1 MRRFVL
7 ALLLFTVS
15 IPLFAQGTIHFSHS
29 RGFRTEGFDLTLTA
43 PEQTVLRY
51 TLNGAEPTHRSMVY
65 TAPIPIRSRVGDPNS
80 YSMISQVSTSYAPW
94 APPKSEVF
102 KATVVRVAA
111 FVDTV
116 RVSPIHTQTY
126 IIDPEGA
133 QRYSLPVIS
142 LVTDSLHLFDYER
155 GIYVLG
161 KIYDDWRALNPT
173 AVENGNTPTNFLQS
187 GDEWERPMH
196 IEFFEDDGR
205 TAFAQDAGVRMHGAW
220 ARAFRQ
226 KTFRLYARN
235 DYGSNRFRYRF
246 FPDKE
251 LDDFRRILLR
261 NSGQDWGKTMLRDGF
276 MQRISQDLSFDTQF
290 YRPAIVFL
298 NGEYWGIHNIRD
310 RYDDHYIES
319 HYGVPRGQIDFL
331 ELNAVVQEGSATHY
345 NDMIAFMRFNDT
357 SQDARMR
364 QLETMMDVV
373 NYGEYAMAQIYINNR
388 DWPHNNI
395 DYWRKATA
403 GFVSDAPY
411 GHDGRWRWMMKDT
424 DFGFGWNLG
433 ADAWKYDMLA
443 FALSTTGNGHGDWA
457 TIILRSLLKNP
468 TYRTWF
474 ITRYADLL
482 NTTFSESTV
491 LSTLESLAA
500 AIEPEME
507 EHLNRWGVQ
516 DHRFSPPADLTGWQV
531 NLDLM
536 RHFAQ
541 NRPTVMRNLLNTRYS
556 LGGSYRLTVDA
567 SPGGSVRVNTL
578 TLPGEQAWSGLY
590 FKAMDLRLVAVPSPG
605 YEFVRWE
612 GLQADAVEAV
622 VRPSADLTVRPVFA
636 LASSLEW
643 GEDRAESI
651 VLMPAVPN
659 PFNPRTVVGFRV
671 ETQDLASL
679 RVRMTVHDILGRR
692 VAVLVDGMM
701 PAGTHSVTFDASALP
716 SGVYLLRLSA
726 GSEVRLGKLTLL
738 K

>member
-1 MRRFVL
+1 MRPILFL
-7 ALLLFTVS
+7 FLFLSAAALS
-15 IPLFAQGTIHFSHS
+15 AQSDIRFSHN
-29 RGFRTEGFDLTLTA
+29 RGFRTEGFDLVLEG
-43 PEQTVLRY
+43 PSQTVLRY
-51 TLNGAEPTHRSMVY
+51 TLNGAEPTHRSALY

-80 YSMISQVSTSYAPW
+80 LSMISTVSTSYAPW

-116 RVSPIHTQTY
+116 RVSAIHTQTY
-126 IIDPEGA
+126 FIDPDGA
-133 QRYSLPVIS
+133 DRYGLPVVS
-142 LVTDSLHLFDYER
+142 LVTDSLNLFDHER

-161 KIYDDWRALNPT
+161 KMYDDWRALNPT
-173 AVENGNTPTNFLQS
+173 AAENGGTPANFTQS
-187 GDEWERPMH
+187 GDEWERPVH

-235 DYGSNRFRYRF
+235 EYGSNRFRFRF

-290 YRPAIVFL
+290 YRPAIVFV
-298 NGEYWGIHNIRD
+298 NGEYWGIHNLRD

-357 SQDARMR
+357 TQDARMR

-403 GFVSDAPY
+403 AYVPDAPY

-482 NTTFSESTV
+482 NTTFSETRV
-491 LSTLESLAA
+491 LNTLESLAA
-500 AIEPEME
+500 DIEPEME

-516 DHRFSPPADLTGWQV
+516 DHRFSPPADLTGWQQ

-536 RHFAQ
+536 RHFAR
-541 NRPTVMRNLLNTRYS
+541 NRPAVMRNLLNTRYG
-556 LGGSYRLTVDA
+556 LGGTSTLTLA
-567 SPGGSVRVNTL
+567 ATEGGSVRVNTISV
-578 TLPGEQAWSGLY
+578 PGSSEWTGVY
-590 FKAMDLRLVAVPSPG
+590 FRNLDLNLVAEPAQG

-612 GLQADAVEAV
+612 GLAEE
-622 VRPSADLTVRPVFA
+622 RPDVTIRPASDLIVRPVFA
-636 LASSLEW
+636 LISSVERTEATPASIELH
-643 GEDRAESI
+643 
-651 VLMPAVPN
+651 PAFPN
-659 PFNPRTVVGFRV
+659 PFNPETVIGFRLSV
-671 ETQDLASL
+671 DGWAN
-679 RVRMTVHDILGRR
+679 VVVVDIIGRR
-692 VAVLVDGMM
+692 VAELVDGVL
-701 PAGTHSVTFDASALP
+701 PAGTHSVRFDASGLP
-716 SGVYLLRLSA
+716 SGVYL
-726 GSEVRLGKLTLL
+726 VRLEAGNMVLNQKVTLL

>member
-7 ALLLFTVS
+7 FILFLGFTS
-15 IPLFAQGTIHFSHS
+15 SLFAQESIRFSHT
-29 RGFRTEGFDLTLTA
+29 RGFRTEAFDLTLI
-43 PEQTVLRY
+43 PPDQTVLRY
-51 TLNGAEPTHRSMVY
+51 TLNGSAPTHQSALY
-65 TAPIPIRSRVGDPNS
+65 TEPIPIRSRVGEPNA
-80 YSMISQVSTSYAPW
+80 YSMISQVSTSYSPW

-111 FVDTV
+111 FVDTL
-116 RVSPIHTQTY
+116 RVSPVSTHTY
-126 IIDPEGA
+126 FINPAGVH
-133 QRYSLPVIS
+133 RYSLPVVS

-161 KIYDDWRALNPT
+161 KIYDEWRALNPV
-173 AVENGNTPTNFLQS
+173 AAENGGTPANFTQS
-187 GDEWERPMH
+187 GHEWERPVH

-205 TAFAQDAGVRMHGAW
+205 TAFAQDAGVRIHGAW

-235 DYGSNRFRYRF
+235 DYGSNRFRFRF

-290 YRPAIVFL
+290 YRPSIVFV

-345 NDMIAFMRFNDT
+345 KEMILFMRFNDT
-357 SQDARMR
+357 TQDAQMR

-373 NYGEYAMAQIYINNR
+373 NYGEYAMAQIFINNR

-395 DYWRKATA
+395 DYWRKATPA
-403 GFVSDAPY
+403 YVPDAPY
-411 GHDGRWRWMMKDT
+411 GHDGRWRWMLKDT

-443 FALSTTGNGHGDWA
+443 FALSSTGNGHGDWA

-468 TYRTWF
+468 GYRTWF

-482 NTTFSESTV
+482 NTTFSEATV
-491 LSTLESLAA
+491 LNTLESLAA
-500 AIEPEME
+500 DIEPSMD

-516 DHRFSPPADLTGWQV
+516 DHRFSPPADLSGWQA

-556 LGGSYRLTVDA
+556 LGGTYRLTLLA
-567 SPGGSVRVNTL
+567 SPGGSVRVNTI
-578 TLPGEQAWSGLY
+578 TVPGSLVWSGLY
-590 FKAMDLRLVAVPSPG
+590 FKAMDLRLVAEPAPG
-605 YEFVRWE
+605 FHFVRWD
-612 GLQADAVEAV
+612 GVSADGSGAV
-622 VRPSADLTVRPVFA
+622 VRPATDITVRPVFA
-636 LASSLEW
+636 LTISVDRE
-643 GEDRAESI
+643 EDRVTSI
-651 VLMPAVPN
+651 ELMPASPN
-659 PFNPRTVVGFRV
+659 PFNPQTVVGFRLSV
-671 ETQDLASL
+671 DDWAN
-679 RVRMTVHDILGRR
+679 VDVFDVLGRR
-692 VAVLVDGMM
+692 VATLVDGVM
-701 PAGTHSVTFDASALP
+701 PAGEYSVRFDASGLP
-716 SGVYLLRLSA
+716 SGVYVVRLTA
-726 GSEVRLGKLTLL
+726 GDEVRIQKITLL